1 MIVIL
6 LTESFPNVKP
16 ESFFFFLHLLVS
28 ISIPGFH
35 LSGTVTEPASPLF
48 SQPERVNQVSISFD
62 R

>member
-1 MIVIL
+1 MLRMQSNFISV
-6 LTESFPNVKP
+6 
-16 ESFFFFLHLLVS
+16 FFS
-28 ISIPGFH
+28 GFH